1 MKLEKINPSV
11 KMITIFICVI
21 LIALQY
27 LVTLN
32 LVVFGAS
39 LIGLLLFSDAKLK
52 HTAVLLL
59 PAFLAAFGLFMMG
72 LYYARGSSITP
83 TDLENV
89 GAMPYMVRAAMSR
102 NLYTALQLSTR
113 LLAFAGMGIMFALST
128 DREQFVFSL
137 MHQCHM
143 SPKFAYG
150 ILAAVNLMPQM
161 LHEYRNVRTAFEV
174 RNMKAGP
181 FSMKVWFTMM
191 VNSIRWSEA
200 VAMAMESKGFCSEAP
215 RTYREVPRVHWYDIL
230 FAACCIGGILIMMQ
244 LVEY

>member
-1 MKLEKINPSV
+1 
-11 KMITIFICVI
+11 MITIFICVI

-27 LVTLN
+27 LVILN
-32 LVVFGAS
+32 LVVFGAA
-39 LIGLLLFSDAKLK
+39 LAGLLFFSAARPK
-52 HTAVLLL
+52 HIAGLLL
-59 PAFLAAFGLFMMG
+59 PALLAAFGLFMMG
-72 LYYARGSSITP
+72 LYYARGSSITAAGM
-83 TDLENV
+83 ENV
-89 GAMPYMVRAAMSR
+89 GAMPYMVRAAMSI
-102 NLYTALQLSTR
+102 NLYTGLQLSTR

-150 ILAAVNLMPQM
+150 ILAAVNLLPQM
-161 LHEYRNVRTAFEV
+161 LHEYKNVRTAFEV

-181 FSMKVWFTMM
+181 LSTKVLFTMM

-215 RTYREVPRVHWYDIL
+215 RTYREIPKIHWYDIL
-230 FAACCIGGILIMMQ
+230 FAACAIGGILLMMR
-244 LVEY
+244 LVRY

>member
-1 MKLEKINPSV
+1 MKLEKLNPSV
-11 KMITIFICVI
+11 KMITIFICVV

-27 LVTLN
+27 LVILN
-32 LVVFGAS
+32 LVVFAAA
-39 LIGLLLFSDAKLK
+39 IAGLLLFSSARPK
-52 HTAVLLL
+52 HVAGLLL
-59 PAFLAAFGLFMMG
+59 PAVLAAFGLFMMG
-72 LYYARGSSITP
+72 LYYARGSSITAA
-83 TDLENV
+83 DLENV

-128 DREQFVFSL
+128 DREKFVYSL

-174 RNMKAGP
+174 RNMKAGAL
-181 FSMKVWFTMM
+181 STKVLFAMM

-200 VAMAMESKGFCSEAP
+200 VAMAMESKGFCSEKP
-215 RTYREVPRVHWYDIL
+215 RTYSDIPGVRWYDIL
-230 FAACCIGGILIMMQ
+230 FAACCIGGILIMMWN
-244 LVEY
+244 VRY

>member
-27 LVTLN
+27 LVILN
-32 LVVFGAS
+32 LVVFGAA
-39 LIGLLLFSDAKLK
+39 LAGLLFFSSAKPK
-52 HTAVLLL
+52 HIAGLLL

-83 TDLENV
+83 ADMENV

-161 LHEYRNVRTAFEV
+161 LHEYKNVRTAFEV

-181 FSMKVWFTMM
+181 LSTKVLFTMM

-215 RTYREVPRVHWYDIL
+215 RTYREIPKIHWYDIL
-230 FAACCIGGILIMMQ
+230 FAACAIGGILLMMR
-244 LVEY
+244 LVRY